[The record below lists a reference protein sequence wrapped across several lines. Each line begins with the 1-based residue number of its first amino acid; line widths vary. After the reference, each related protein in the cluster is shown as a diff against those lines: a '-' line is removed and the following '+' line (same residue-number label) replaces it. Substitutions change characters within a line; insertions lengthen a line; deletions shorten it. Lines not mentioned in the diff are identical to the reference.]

1 MLVWGEETVTDFF
14 QLTEEQHSNECISIC
29 CCIVHSLMSDS
40 FFCFS
45 VCMSAK
51 DFQALAAPYRNQHI
65 SLEGKDG
72 CFSVPCLPHYVAK
85 LSSSFGFQRYILL
98 TDIIICWHLLI
109 RYFFL
114 VKKHCYSRCRII
126 YWLILSSV
134 DQDLRVLVRKL
145 QCNLASSQCN
155 SQ

>member
-72 CFSVPCLPHYVAK
+72 CFSVPCLPHYVAT

-109 RYFFL
+109 RYFFFS
-114 VKKHCYSRCRII
+114 KKTLLQQVQDNLLINIVFSRSRFKGAGKKTT
-126 YWLILSSV
+126 V
-134 DQDLRVLVRKL
+134 
-145 QCNLASSQCN
+145 
-155 SQ
+155 